1 MRPCKLTAQAEEDL
15 IEIWLYIA
23 KDNANAADAVLSKI
37 EEGFARLALNP
48 EIGPAR
54 PDIAAD
60 LRYLVAGNYVVL
72 YRLQGAEV
80 QVVRVAHAA
89 RRLPDLI

>member
-60 LRYLVAGNYVVL
+60 LRYLVVGNHVVL

>member
-1 MRPCKLTAQAEEDL
+1 VRSCKLTARAEEDL
-15 IEIWLYIA
+15 IEIWLYVA
-23 KDNANAADAVLSKI
+23 EDNPKAADAVLAKI

-60 LRYLVAGNYVVL
+60 LRYLVVGRHLVL
-72 YRLQGAEV
+72 YRLLGAEV
-80 QVVRVAHAA
+80 EVVRVVHAA
-89 RRLPDLI
+89 RHLPGLV